1 MTPQSIALW
10 CSLPLGVGVCVDSLE
25 LLADRVQVQEGG
37 LYGYTVLATG
47 RPFTLWGP
55 FAPMFGAVFRY
66 PAVLGLAFL
75 QLCCATLLL
84 LAGIARTPSLMVAA
98 GVAAAL
104 ILLARMLLYM
114 RNQLGL
120 DGSDQMMLVVCTGVA
135 VALLVPDHGAQ
146 VVALDYMAA
155 QLLLSYAVAGIAKA
169 ISPSWRSGRAIP
181 GIMSTIGYG
190 SPPVGAF
197 LKRHQP
203 LALAACWSVIVF
215 ECSAPLLILFG
226 TPGALVIIAVG
237 LGFHVSIALL
247 MGLNNFLWSFGATYP
262 ALLLLAHSVDTLWH

>member
-1 MTPQSIALW
+1 MNPQSIALW
-10 CSLPLGVGVCVDSLE
+10 CSIPLAIGVGVDSLE
-25 LLADRVQVQEGG
+25 LVADRAQLREGG

-66 PAVLGLAFL
+66 PAVLGLAL
-75 QLCCATLLL
+75 TQLCCATLLL
-84 LAGIARTPSLMVAA
+84 LAATVRAPGLIVPA
-98 GVAAAL
+98 GVAVAL
-104 ILLARMLLYM
+104 ILFARMLLYL

-120 DGSDQMMLVVCTGVA
+120 DGSDQMMLVVSTGVA
-135 VALLVPDHGAQ
+135 VALLVPDYGAQ
-146 VVALDYMAA
+146 VLALDYMAA
-155 QLLLSYAVAGIAKA
+155 QLLLSYAVAGVAKA
-169 ISPSWRSGRAIP
+169 ISPSWRSGKAIP

-197 LKRHQP
+197 LKRNP
-203 LALAACWSVIVF
+203 MLARASCWSVIVF
-215 ECSAPLLILFG
+215 ECSALFLILLG
-226 TPGALVIIAVG
+226 TPGALVIIVVG
-237 LGFHVSIALL
+237 LGFHISIALL

>member
-1 MTPQSIALW
+1 MNPQSIALW
-10 CSLPLGVGVCVDSLE
+10 CSIPLGVGICVDSLE
-25 LLADRVQVQEGG
+25 LVADRVQLQEGG

-55 FAPMFGAVFRY
+55 FAPVLGAVFRY
-66 PAVLGLAFL
+66 PAVLGLALL
-75 QLCCATLLL
+75 QLSCATLLL
-84 LAGIARTPSLMVAA
+84 LAGIARTPALIVPA
-98 GVAAAL
+98 GIAVGL

-135 VALLVPDHGAQ
+135 IALLVPDHGAQ
-146 VVALDYMAA
+146 VLAIDYMAA
-155 QLLLSYAVAGIAKA
+155 QLLLSYAVAGVAKA
-169 ISPSWRSGRAIP
+169 ISPSWRSGKAIQ

-190 SPPVGAF
+190 SPRVGAF
-197 LKRHQP
+197 LKLHHP
-203 LALAACWSVIVF
+203 LALAACWSVILF

-226 TPGALVIIAVG
+226 TPGALAIIAVG
-237 LGFHVSIALL
+237 LGFHISIALL

>member
-1 MTPQSIALW
+1 VSPQAIALW
-10 CSLPLGVGVCVDSLE
+10 CAIPLAIGVGIDSLE
-25 LLADRVQVQEGG
+25 LVADRAQLREGG

-66 PAVLGLAFL
+66 PAVLGLAVV

-84 LAGIARTPSLMVAA
+84 LAGTVRTPGLIVPA
-98 GVAAAL
+98 GLALAL
-104 ILLARMLLYM
+104 ILSARMLLYL

-120 DGSDQMMLVVCTGVA
+120 DGSDQMTLVACTGLA

-146 VVALDYMAA
+146 VLAIDYLAA

-169 ISPSWRSGRAIP
+169 ISPTWRSGKAIP
-181 GIMSTIGYG
+181 GILSTIGYG
-190 SPPVGAF
+190 SPAVGAF
-197 LKRHQP
+197 LKRNP
-203 LALAACWSVIVF
+203 VLGRAACWSVILF
-215 ECSAPLLILFG
+215 ECSAPLLILLG
-226 TPGALVIIAVG
+226 TPGALAIIAVG
-237 LGFHVSIALL
+237 LGFHISIALL

>member
-1 MTPQSIALW
+1 MNPQSIALW
-10 CSLPLGVGVCVDSLE
+10 CSIPLAIGVGVDSLE
-25 LLADRVQVQEGG
+25 LVADRAQLREGG

-47 RPFTLWGP
+47 RPMTLWGP
-55 FAPMFGAVFRY
+55 FAPVFGAVFRY
-66 PAVLGLAFL
+66 PAVLGLAL
-75 QLCCATLLL
+75 AQLCCAMLLL
-84 LAGIARTPSLMVAA
+84 LAGVAHTPALIVPA

-135 VALLVPDHGAQ
+135 IALLVPDHGAQ
-146 VVALDYMAA
+146 VLAIDYMAA
-155 QLLLSYAVAGIAKA
+155 QLLLSYAVAGVAKA
-169 ISPSWRSGRAIP
+169 ISPSWRSGRAIT
-181 GIMSTIGYG
+181 GILSTIGYG

-197 LKRHQP
+197 LKRHSP

-215 ECSAPLLILFG
+215 ECSAPLLILLG
-226 TPGALVIIAVG
+226 TPGALAIIAVG

-262 ALLLLAHSVDTLWH
+262 ALLFLAHSVDTLWH